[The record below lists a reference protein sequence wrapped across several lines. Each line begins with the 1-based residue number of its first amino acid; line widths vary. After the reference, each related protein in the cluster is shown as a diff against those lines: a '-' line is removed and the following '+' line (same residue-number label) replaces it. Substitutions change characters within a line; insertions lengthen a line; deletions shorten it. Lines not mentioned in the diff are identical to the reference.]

1 MASHLVTCAF
11 IAIFLHLASAQ
22 YSEAVCE
29 GHACSQDDLADGVS
43 MVQRVIEARMQ
54 ERLLSSSKSG
64 GGATDLDRTLDCKD
78 GGVKCPAFSGCPDA
92 NLCVGVNHAPV
103 VDPDSPYANA
113 ANALPGKIA
122 KAVVGTLA
130 GEIPVVGAFFEA
142 AIGIFWPSTD
152 PNIVHQTMF
161 DTMVNWVKDFV
172 QEQISNQVVEE
183 LQRTLDGLK
192 EAFKSASL
200 FTPCGESQV
209 ASMHSLNQLLTA
221 NAAHFQNANLDWQG
235 MTLFPTFVDLHL
247 TVLSYLFRALP
258 TSESEAVINITTE
271 MLNGP
276 GGYIKTAQS
285 FLTRAV
291 DQRLAYIN
299 ALSEV
304 TRTEDSCSVNFITGQ
319 DTWPGC
325 TSWSLDAQ
333 VQGVLSC
340 ITGGGGQGGAPAYM
354 CFNANCPQLS
364 ANYNSCRQQHV
375 DAVQRSWTEFFTNFL
390 ISPSEEWP
398 KVLSLMK
405 SDLAAGNYTF
415 PDCQASDM
423 LRSTDLRRAV
433 EEATDMAKYRYCWP
447 PWMCLEFEPNEVA
460 NSGES

>member
-43 MVQRVIEARMQ
+43 MVQRVIEAQMQ

-64 GGATDLDRTLDCKD
+64 GRATDLDRTLDCKD
-78 GGVKCPAFSGCPDA
+78 DSTKCPDFAGCPDA
-92 NLCVGVNHAPV
+92 NLCMGVNHAPV
-103 VDPDSPYANA
+103 VDPDSPYANTS
-113 ANALPGKIA
+113 NALPGKIT

-130 GEIPVVGAFFEA
+130 GKIPVVGAFFST
-142 AIGIFWPSTD
+142 AIAIFWPSTD
-152 PNIVHQTMF
+152 PNIIHQTMF

-172 QEQISNQVVEE
+172 QEQISNQVVER
-183 LQRTLDGLK
+183 LRRTLDGLK
-192 EAFKSASL
+192 KAFKRTSL
-200 FTPCGESQV
+200 FTPCGESQL

-247 TVLSYLFRALP
+247 TVLSFLFRALP
-258 TSESEAVINITTE
+258 TSETEAVISITNDA
-271 MLNGP
+271 LNGP

-285 FLTRAV
+285 FLTKAV

-304 TRTEDSCSVNFITGQ
+304 TRTDEFCYVNFITGQ

-333 VQGVLSC
+333 VQGVLACS
-340 ITGGGGQGGAPAYM
+340 GGQGSDQ
-354 CFNANCPQLS
+354 CFHADCPQLS
-364 ANYNSCRQQHV
+364 AQYNSCRDQHV
-375 DAVQRSWTEFFTNFL
+375 NAVRTSWTEFFTNFL
-390 ISPSEEWP
+390 ISPSAEWL
-398 KVLSLMK
+398 KMLSLMK

-415 PDCQASDM
+415 PDCQAPDM
-423 LRSTDLRRAV
+423 LRSTDLRRV
-433 EEATDMAKYRYCWP
+433 VKEATDMAKYRYGQ
-447 PWMCLEFEPNEVA
+447 N
-460 NSGES
+460 